1 MSIEIMLLAILVGI
15 TLLGYMIAINSKGPT
30 KLSISYLLATV
41 LLAGSVWA
49 IVQHVNSGADRIQ
62 KDMLRRLELEKNQA
76 EEFARSKEQSL
87 IENRNKMDAAA
98 KINEIVSQGTGYA
111 STMMNIDL
119 RNFSVE
125 HDVLMGRAN
134 AMKNKVATLL
144 DKIENLREEKA
155 LFPGCVPL
163 LNDALSNLTDAA
175 KYYRLYFRAEDSAQE
190 ELRERTMR
198 QKARQAYDLFKKASS
213 QVTSSI

>member
-1 MSIEIMLLAILVGI
+1 MSIEILLLGMLVGI
-15 TLLGYMIAINSKGPT
+15 TLLGYMVAINSRGPT

-49 IVQHVNSGADRIQ
+49 IVQHVNSGTDRIQ
-62 KDMLRRLELEKNQA
+62 KDMLHRLEMEKQQA

-98 KINEIVSQGTGYA
+98 KINEIISQGTGHA
-111 STMMNIDL
+111 STMMNVDL

-125 HDVLMGRAN
+125 LDALMGRAN
-134 AMKNKVATLL
+134 AMKNEIAAMTNKL
-144 DKIENLREEKA
+144 DNLREEKA
-155 LFPGCVPL
+155 MFSGCAPI

-175 KYYRLYFRAEDSAQE
+175 KYYRLYFRAEDTAQE
-190 ELRERTMR
+190 VLRERIMR
-198 QKARQAYDLFKKASS
+198 QKARQAYNLFKKASS
-213 QVTSSI
+213 QITSSI